1 MSAKERPPAFYR
13 FVKSSAILT
22 GLLALGLISMYLAMT
37 WSLEPDRVE
46 MPRVVGVESV
56 AASEILKEGGLV
68 PRVVA
73 EEFHIRIPKGHVV
86 SQRPSAGTRVK
97 LGSEVRL
104 ILSRGTDQVEVPK
117 LAGLTMPQAQR
128 ALAEA
133 GLTAGPPLA
142 IHSDAHAHDLIIA
155 QDPPAGATAVRGS
168 AVALLQS
175 LGPWGDQIAM
185 PDLTGRELVAA
196 MNLLKELQ
204 IEAVVTFAQAATR
217 EGHVVAQDPATG
229 ASVKI
234 GSQVKITVGE

>member
-1 MSAKERPPAFYR
+1 
-13 FVKSSAILT
+13 
-22 GLLALGLISMYLAMT
+22 LGLVSMYLAMT
-37 WSLEPDRVE
+37 WSMEPNRVE
-46 MPRVVGVESV
+46 IARVVGVESV
-56 AASEILKEGGLV
+56 AASEILKESGLV

-73 EEFHIRIPKGHVV
+73 EEFHVRIPKGSVV
-86 SQRPSAGTRVK
+86 SQRPAGGTRVK

-133 GLTAGPPLA
+133 GLAAGAPMA
-142 IHSDAHAHDLIIA
+142 IHSDAHPRDLIIA

-175 LGPWGDQIAM
+175 LGPWNDEVAM
-185 PDLTGRELVAA
+185 PDLMGRELVVAT
-196 MNLLKELQ
+196 NLLKELQ
-204 IEAVVTFAQAATR
+204 IEGVVTFTQAAAR
-217 EGHVVAQDPATG
+217 EGHVVAQDPPAG
-229 ASVKI
+229 APVKI